1 MIRGIALVA
10 VGGAALSVACFSVAA
25 VRGPMNW
32 HFPDM
37 IWTDDDDDAGKGA
50 PSATRAIP
58 WAGAE
63 NLTFA
68 VPATIVY
75 TQGPAAGI
83 TVSGP
88 GKLVDRVSLQD
99 NTLDMDDNGHHHH
112 WHSGRLRIVVTAPAL
127 KAITVRS
134 AGKLTLQDLAVDH
147 LKLTVEGAADVVGHG
162 RADKIS
168 LSVAGAANADLSD
181 MIVTD
186 ADIDIQGAGHV
197 SVGPT
202 GHAGVHLS
210 GVGAVELTRRP
221 ASLTKEIEGI
231 GTVSVPDEPKGT
243 RL

>member
-25 VRGPMNW
+25 VRGPMQW
-32 HFPDM
+32 HIPDM
-37 IWTDDDDDAGKGA
+37 IWSDDDEDAGKETS
-50 PSATRAIP
+50 PATRTIA

-63 NLTFA
+63 NLTFD

-75 TQGPAAGI
+75 TQGPAPSI

-88 GKLVDRVSLQD
+88 RKVVDRVSLQD
-99 NTLDMDDNGHHHH
+99 NTLQADEHGHHH

-127 KAITVRS
+127 KAITVNS
-134 AGKLTLQDLAVDH
+134 AGTLTLQGLAVDH

-162 RADKIS
+162 RADKVS

-186 ADIDIQGAGHV
+186 ADIEIEGAGHV
-197 SVGPT
+197 SIGPT
-202 GHAGVHLS
+202 GHAAVHLS

-221 ASLTKEIEGI
+221 ASLTKDIEGI